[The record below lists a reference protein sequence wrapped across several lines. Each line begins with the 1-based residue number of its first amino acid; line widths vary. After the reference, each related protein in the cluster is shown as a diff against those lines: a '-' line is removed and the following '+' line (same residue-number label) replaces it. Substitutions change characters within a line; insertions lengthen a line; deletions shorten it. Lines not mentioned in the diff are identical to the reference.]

1 MKMFVYIFRNAR
13 RNRMRTL
20 LTVMSIA
27 VSLALIST
35 LYGYIHL
42 MDEIGKESEQYHRLV
57 VQHAQSLTMP
67 VPISHLDK
75 IRKMDGVKE
84 AVQLTWYGGFYG
96 DEKVPF
102 AQFGTDPLRVFNVL
116 TEYRLPA
123 DQLRAWQK
131 DRTGCV
137 AGRRAAEKRGW
148 KIGDRIPLKGVIYPV
163 DLQLT
168 LRGIYDAEDSS
179 GLMFQWDYFD
189 ELLEA
194 HFGRSIGNAGTIF
207 ILGESQEVLPGIMD
221 AVDERFASSAWPT
234 RTMTEKAFNQ
244 MFLDMMGNVKGFI
257 RNIGMAVI
265 FTLVL
270 VAGNTMAMSIR
281 ERVTEISVL
290 KAVGFQRGRIL
301 AMVLGEAVLISAVGG
316 ALGVL
321 GAKALFHSFD
331 ISGFLFLPFFYI
343 PWYTVLVGITVAAGI
358 GLASGAVPAW
368 RAASIRVV
376 DGLRRVG

>member
-1 MKMFVYIFRNAR
+1 MKMFVYILRNAR

-20 LTVMSIA
+20 LTVLSIA

-67 VPISHLDK
+67 VPISHVDK

-84 AVQLTWYGGFYG
+84 AVQLTWYGGFFG

-116 TEYRLPA
+116 TEFHLPE

-131 DRTGCV
+131 DRTGCI

-194 HFGRSIGNAGTIF
+194 HFGRNIGNAGTIF
-207 ILGESQEVLPGIMD
+207 ILGENQEVLPRIMA
-221 AVDERFASSAWPT
+221 AVDHRFANSAWPT

-257 RNIGMAVI
+257 RNIGLAVI

-281 ERVTEISVL
+281 ERVTEVSVL

-301 AMVLGEAVLISAVGG
+301 TMVLGEAILISAIGG

-343 PWYTVLVGITVAAGI
+343 PWYTVLVGIMVAAGI